1 MLLDKSN
8 DITVSKMLGVAIVYF
23 SKKYNKVIYT
33 YLCLIELDKCNA
45 DSIVKAIKI
54 ELMSKQLNIKKL
66 VAIGTDNASVMVGVH
81 NGVYKRLKT
90 ENSSLNL
97 IKCVCHSL
105 QLAISHVSSKCLLK
119 IRNFWYQKPTN
130 GFLFHQQGS
139 WHTEIYTEQSMME
152 KAP

>member
-1 MLLDKSN
+1 
-8 DITVSKMLGVAIVYF
+8 MLGVAIVYF

-45 DSIVKAIKI
+45 DSIVKALKI

-90 ENSSLNL
+90 KNSSLNL

-105 QLAISHVSSKCLLK
+105 QLAISM
-119 IRNFWYQKPTN
+119 
-130 GFLFHQQGS
+130 FHLNVC
-139 WHTEIYTEQSMME
+139 
-152 KAP
+152 